1 MDGLIL
7 VHKPKGLTSHDIVI
21 QIRKILD
28 KKRVGHFGTLDPLA
42 TGLLLIAVGKATR
55 LFPFYLRA
63 TKTYKGQIR
72 LGYST
77 DTYDSDGEPL
87 SRESKNYPDKKTL
100 LENMKRFLGEIEQI
114 SPPYSAK
121 KYKGKALYKLVRQQ
135 KEYQL
140 KSSKVVVHY
149 FRLTKFDPP
158 HMDFEVKCSSGT
170 YIRSI
175 AHELGQSLG
184 CGAHLNQLER
194 IEISKFHI
202 SKSYT
207 VEEIEKMSSL
217 GQTKKF
223 LHPIEVL
230 LPEYPKIIVKDRAVF
245 LVRNGC
251 EFFPDST
258 PTALPS
264 EEDANMKAEKK
275 QDIFRIFDSR
285 GRLLAFAI
293 KKAEKNSLHPFLV
306 FDTENKSR

>member
-7 VHKPKGLTSHDIVI
+7 VHKPKGITSHDVVI

-28 KKRVGHFGTLDPLA
+28 IKRVGHFGTLDPMA
-42 TGLLLIAVGKATR
+42 TGLLLVAVGKATR

-63 TKTYKGQIR
+63 TKTYQGQIR

-77 DTYDSDGEPL
+77 DTYDSDGEPV
-87 SRESKNYPDKKTL
+87 SKESKRYPDKKIL
-100 LENMKRFLGEIEQI
+100 LENMKRFLGEIEQM

-140 KSSKVVVHY
+140 KSSKVVVHLFKLIKY
-149 FRLTKFDPP
+149 DPP

-175 AHELGQSLG
+175 AHDLGQRLG
-184 CGAHLNQLER
+184 CGAHLNHLER
-194 IEISKFHI
+194 TEIGKFHV
-202 SKSYT
+202 SKSHT
-207 VEEIEKMSSL
+207 IKEIEKISSL
-217 GQTKKF
+217 GQTKKI

-230 LPEYPKIIVKDRAVF
+230 LPEYPKIIVKDRAVL
-245 LVRNGC
+245 LVRNGR
-251 EFFPDST
+251 EFYPDSI
-258 PTALPS
+258 PDAFPS
-264 EEDANMKAEKK
+264 EEDANTKGEKK
-275 QDIFRIFDSR
+275 QDIFRLFDSQ
-285 GRLLAFAI
+285 GKLLAFAI

-306 FDTENKSR
+306 FDTENKSQ